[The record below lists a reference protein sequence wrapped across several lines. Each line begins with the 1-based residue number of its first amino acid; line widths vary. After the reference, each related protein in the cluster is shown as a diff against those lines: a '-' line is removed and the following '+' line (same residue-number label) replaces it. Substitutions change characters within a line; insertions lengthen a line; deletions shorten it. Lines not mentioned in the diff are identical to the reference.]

1 MRARTR
7 ASHHLALPAEDPRE
21 RVGPGL
27 PAEWQRAKANGP
39 VPPRPRAVLSTPFNR
54 AAD

>member
-1 MRARTR
+1 VRA
-7 ASHHLALPAEDPRE
+7 LALHITWRFQREDPRE